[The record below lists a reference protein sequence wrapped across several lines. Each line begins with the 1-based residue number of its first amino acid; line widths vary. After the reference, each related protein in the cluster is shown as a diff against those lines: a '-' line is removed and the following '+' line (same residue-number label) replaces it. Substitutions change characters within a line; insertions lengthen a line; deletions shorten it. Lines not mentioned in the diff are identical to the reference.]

1 MNRKTTLLTLLL
13 IGLLLAGCAVFSDEP
28 MKESDQ
34 PTLLKTGVEY
44 YKAIEDDISQ
54 DRLLVRATDVAKLD
68 RALAVLGGSREKDWD
83 EIGWFLVD
91 VPADE
96 TTLTF
101 MKKIEAWP
109 GIVRAEPDLMY
120 EVPEPMHGMLNPDM
134 DIEEQKFE
142 ILEEEDYMDRLWGM
156 ENIRAHDAWEINTG
170 CEDVLIAIIDTGV
183 DITHPEWEDHSIL
196 YGFDATQDGSG
207 WEFFDLHGHGTHV
220 AGTAVSSGEVGNIA
234 GVAWDNPLVP
244 IRAMDATGTIFT
256 SYLIEAVLF
265 SGAVAEFTGNP
276 VVMNM
281 SIGGRGYNMAF
292 KDAID
297 YALAQ
302 GAYLVTSAGNDR
314 KQVISYPSAYNGVIT
329 VAASD
334 GNNEK
339 VGFSTVGF
347 WNSVAAPG
355 SKIWSAFPTYAGLTE
370 PYVYMAGTSMA
381 SPHVAGAVALL
392 LSEHPGLSFVEIKSQ
407 VEQTAQGNSY
417 TPELGYGIIDVE
429 AMLGELQP
437 VQYGSI
443 YVDSN
448 VSYGILSVFNEGNNL
463 VTFGST
469 GLYRDHTFQ
478 AIEPGEYTVYF
489 SAGGVVESETVTV
502 ETDEVTAIDF
512 EAPAG
517 GVAGTVTCEET
528 GDPVEGAFV
537 YIAGVEVLTNPDGE
551 YIIDGLPAGTY
562 LIYVGHD
569 VEPFEMHVGV
579 VIIEAD
585 TIITYDVELEEEEE

>member
-1 MNRKTTLLTLLL
+1 MNRKTTLLALLL
-13 IGLLLAGCAVFSDEP
+13 AGLLLAGCALFSDESVN
-28 MKESDQ
+28 ERDQ

-44 YKAIEDDISQ
+44 YKSIEEDISQ
-54 DRLLVRATDVAKLD
+54 DRLLVRATDVDKLD
-68 RALAVLGGSREKDWD
+68 SALALLGGSREKEWD
-83 EIGWFLVD
+83 EIGWFLVE

-120 EVPEPMHGMLNPDM
+120 EVPEPMHGMLNPVM
-134 DIEEQKFE
+134 DIEEQEFE
-142 ILEEEDYMDRLWGM
+142 LMEAENYMDRLWGM
-156 ENIRAHDAWEINTG
+156 DNIRAHDAWEINKG
-170 CEDVLIAIIDTGV
+170 CDDVLIAIIDTGV
-183 DITHPEWEDHSIL
+183 DITHPEWEDHPIPFA
-196 YGFDATQDGSG
+196 YDATQDGSG

-234 GVAWDNPLVP
+234 GVSWDNPLVP
-244 IRAMDATGTIFT
+244 IRAMDATGSILT
-256 SYLIEAVLF
+256 SYLIEAVLY
-265 SGAVAEFTGNP
+265 SGSVAEFTGNP

-297 YALAQ
+297 HALSQ

-355 SKIWSAFPTYAGLTE
+355 SKIWSAFPTYAGLIE

-407 VEQTAQGNSY
+407 VEQTAQGNAY
-417 TPELGYGIIDVE
+417 TPELGYGVIDVE
-429 AMLGELQP
+429 AMLGDLHP

-443 YVDSN
+443 YVESN
-448 VSYGILSVFNEGNNL
+448 VPYGILSVFNEGNNL
-463 VTFGST
+463 VTFGAT
-469 GLYRDHTFQ
+469 GLNWDHTFQ

-489 SAGGVVESETVTV
+489 SSGEVVKSETVTV
-502 ETDEVTAIDF
+502 ETDKVTSIDF

-517 GVAGTVTCEET
+517 GIEGTVTCEET
-528 GDPVEGAFV
+528 GDPIEGAFV
-537 YIAGVEVLTNPDGE
+537 FIEGVEVFTDPDGDY
-551 YIIDGLPAGTY
+551 YIESLPAGTHFI
-562 LIYVGHD
+562 LVGHD
-569 VEPFEMHVGV
+569 VEPYEMHVGLV
-579 VIIEAD
+579 
-585 TIITYDVELEEEEE
+585 TIKAETVITYDVVLEKQE